1 MPDME
6 NKPSLVGGKLI
17 WSLYQIIHTARI
29 HQDTNQ
35 LVIDFVS
42 QTKAILSDLSREG
55 NVSLQI
61 WRGRIYVN
69 GERLLYQRDNVTFIN
84 DMVDYFTQRQLG
96 RLAFFDFSRKVS
108 HEDFMFFVHLLD
120 DSLKHKDPPEWMM
133 NELRENGI
141 LWVEISRKL
150 EEKPADLATSLKGK
164 ALNAYLHALDTVKE
178 VAEKASKGFAGI
190 KKARRLAQ
198 TIVDLIQ
205 EDSMIM
211 LGLATIR
218 EYDDYTYTH
227 SVNVAMLATSLGKQ
241 LGLSPL
247 SLEHLTLSGLFHDLG
262 KVGIPKEVLFKNSN
276 LSDEERDVMRR
287 HPLIGVKQI
296 IRLNAPN
303 ALRSRIILGPF
314 EHHLNRD
321 LSGYP
326 RTQFVKGNSLPGK
339 ILRIVDFYEALTS
352 ERVYRPRAY
361 TPNEALRKMWTMSGK
376 EFDPVLLKCFIGM
389 MGIYPVGSIVEMEN
403 GEVGIVT
410 EYPDESRKDEPLVM
424 LLAADGSGGY
434 VRRDEVI
441 LAGLYSQGNAPGRN
455 IVKEIPPFGL
465 GIQPAQFLMQ
475 EVYSA

>member
-6 NKPSLVGGKLI
+6 NKPSLLGGKLI

-55 NVSLQI
+55 NVTLQI

-96 RLAFFDFSRKVS
+96 GLAFFDFSRKIS
-108 HEDFMFFVHLLD
+108 HEDFMSFVHLLD
-120 DSLKHKDPPEWMM
+120 DSLKQKDPPEWMM

-141 LWVEISRKL
+141 LWVEVSRKL

-178 VAEKASKGFAGI
+178 VAEKASKGIAGI

-205 EDSMIM
+205 EDSTIM

-241 LGLSPL
+241 LGLSSL
-247 SLEHLTLSGLFHDLG
+247 SLEHLTLCGLFHDLG
-262 KVGIPKEVLFKNSN
+262 KVGIPKEVLFKKSTF
-276 LSDEERDVMRR
+276 SDEEWDAMRK

-326 RTQFVKGNSLPGK
+326 RTHFVKGISLLGK

-361 TPNEALRKMWTMSGK
+361 TPNEALRKMWAMAGK

-389 MGIYPVGSIVEMEN
+389 MGIYPVGSIVEMED

-410 EYPDESRKDEPLVM
+410 EYPDESRKDEPLVL

-434 VRRDEVI
+434 VPRDEVI
-441 LAGLYSQGNAPGRN
+441 LAGSYPQGRASGRN

-465 GIQPAQFLMQ
+465 GIQPAQFLMR